1 VDSKEK
7 IKQQKG
13 FLVMKYVLVLDV
25 GTTNMKVA
33 IVNEKGDIIS
43 QEVKKINLIQSAE
56 GAAEHD
62 PQELWANFLDISK
75 KIITKFEG
83 DISLLIFS
91 GYQFGFL
98 PIDKKG
104 NPLMNMVTLLDTR
117 SQNIMNEVE
126 ERFSFEEIYQKT
138 GCPPAFN
145 YTIAR
150 ILWLKKE
157 KPEIFARTYKFLDIK
172 SFFTFKLTGKYY
184 TEPSLASVTQ
194 LLDIKTQK
202 WDEELIK
209 RLGIDKDQLPDLVPG
224 NVIVDTVKKEIAKEM
239 GLEKEVPIMLGVYDG
254 GAMILGMGGYKKSA
268 VCNLGTTAMFRS
280 AYNEPL
286 LDKIGQYRLQTY
298 ALLPGMWAI
307 GGAVNNAGVVL
318 EWFRNNIANG
328 MSYDQINEEALKVK
342 AGSEG
347 LICFPFLTGERDPR
361 IGSLSTGSFFGLK
374 TFHKLS
380 HMARSIYEGVGYGLN
395 MIKTA
400 LEENDVNLRRLT
412 VGGSG
417 SKSDVWIQIL
427 ADIFN
432 IPVTKSKTEN
442 ATLIGESM
450 VAFSQLGVYNDIE
463 QAGEVMIKLGKCFEP
478 QTSSVKTYE
487 AYYNFFV
494 QMIQNYRD
502 MYNLHT
508 QLINF

>member
-1 VDSKEK
+1 
-7 IKQQKG
+7 
-13 FLVMKYVLVLDV
+13 
-25 GTTNMKVA
+25 
-33 IVNEKGDIIS
+33 
-43 QEVKKINLIQSAE
+43 
-56 GAAEHD
+56 
-62 PQELWANFLDISK
+62 
-75 KIITKFEG
+75 
-83 DISLLIFS
+83 
-91 GYQFGFL
+91 
-98 PIDKKG
+98 
-104 NPLMNMVTLLDTR
+104 
-117 SQNIMNEVE
+117 
-126 ERFSFEEIYQKT
+126 
-138 GCPPAFN
+138 
-145 YTIAR
+145 
-150 ILWLKKE
+150 
-157 KPEIFARTYKFLDIK
+157 
-172 SFFTFKLTGKYY
+172 
-184 TEPSLASVTQ
+184 
-194 LLDIKTQK
+194 
-202 WDEELIK
+202 
-209 RLGIDKDQLPDLVPG
+209 
-224 NVIVDTVKKEIAKEM
+224 
-239 GLEKEVPIMLGVYDG
+239 
-254 GAMILGMGGYKKSA
+254 MILGMGGYKKSA